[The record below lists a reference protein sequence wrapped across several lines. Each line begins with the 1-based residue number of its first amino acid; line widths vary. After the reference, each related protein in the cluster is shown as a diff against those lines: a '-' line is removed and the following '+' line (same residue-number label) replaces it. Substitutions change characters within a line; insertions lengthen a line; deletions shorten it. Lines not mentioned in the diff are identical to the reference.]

1 MANTVHG
8 PFTAINVV
16 NGSTPANATWGNNA
30 QTQASI
36 ALNGLNG
43 DVWSSFILSGCTPTK
58 DGTLAN
64 QLDIASGIAYLRMN
78 DNSVARCDVAAT
90 TFTTST
96 PSTTY
101 YLDLNPDGSWS
112 WGTAHSG
119 VPNHQLIAQ
128 CTTDGSG
135 NISVVTDNRGPGGMP
150 GVPYVVAAP
159 AELHVT
165 STTLQNPLWSF
176 QPSVPGLYRISGS
189 LYKSSGGTSYVYART
204 SYWGVHSG
212 ASALSTFFITSSGVA
227 AQPYSLQG
235 NIAGGTTQL
244 ADGEYGLVGSSFYA
258 STAGVIAVSYQDASG
273 TPNDYLLLALER
285 LR

>member
-1 MANTVHG
+1 MANQVFG
-8 PFTAINVV
+8 PFVATNVV
-16 NGSTPANATWGNNA
+16 NGSTPANATWGNNV
-30 QTQASI
+30 QTQASV

-43 DVWSSFILSGCTPTK
+43 DIYGPFVLSGITATK
-58 DGTLAN
+58 DGTIAN
-64 QLDIASGIAYLRMN
+64 QLDVTSGTAYCRMT
-78 DNSVARCDVAAT
+78 DNSVARITTAT
-90 TFTTST
+90 TTFATST

-101 YLDLNPDGSWS
+101 FLDLNPDASWS
-112 WGTAHSG
+112 WGTSHSA
-119 VPNHQLIAQ
+119 VANHLLIASV
-128 CTTDGSG
+128 TTDGSG
-135 NISVVTDNRGPGGMP
+135 NISAVTDLRSSQNSIGAPII
-150 GVPYVVAAP
+150 VASP

-176 QPSVPGLYRISGS
+176 QPSVAGLYRISGS
-189 LYKSSGGTSYVYART
+189 LYKHSGVTSYVYART

-212 ASALSTFFITSSGVA
+212 ASALSTFFVTSSGVA

-244 ADGEYGLVGSSFYA
+244 ADGEYGLIGSAFYA

-273 TPNDYLLLALER
+273 TPDDYLLLAVER

>member
-58 DGTLAN
+58 DGTVAN

-101 YLDLNPDGSWS
+101 YLDLNPDGTWS

-119 VPNHQLIAQ
+119 VANYQLIAQ

-150 GVPYVVAAP
+150 GVPYVVARVTDS
-159 AELHVT
+159 HVT
-165 STTLQNPLWSF
+165 ATTDQVALTF
-176 QPSVPGLYRISGS
+176 TPSVRGFYRASMYLYYSNSTPQKIIASVHWWDVHVGTFAANFFLEMLGGQWLNGAQATTPGTNQGIAL
-189 LYKSSGGTSYVYART
+189 TPMPVYAEAGHAINVHFQDPG
-204 SYWGVHSG
+204 GV
-212 ASALSTFFITSSGVA
+212 
-227 AQPYSLQG
+227 
-235 NIAGGTTQL
+235 
-244 ADGEYGLVGSSFYA
+244 
-258 STAGVIAVSYQDASG
+258 
-273 TPNDYLLLALER
+273 PNDYVTAIIER
-285 LR
+285 LA